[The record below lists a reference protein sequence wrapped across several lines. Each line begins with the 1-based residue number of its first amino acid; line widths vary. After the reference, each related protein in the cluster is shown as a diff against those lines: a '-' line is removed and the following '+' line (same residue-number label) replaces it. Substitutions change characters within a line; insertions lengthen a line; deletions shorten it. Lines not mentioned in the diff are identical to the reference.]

1 MRDAGR
7 RGCDAGSRALTAG
20 VRDELEDFNSVPEV
34 QSMQILEHGA
44 AEARRLL
51 FFPCTAE
58 PVWMC

>member
-1 MRDAGR
+1 MRG
-7 RGCDAGSRALTAG
+7 G
-20 VRDELEDFNSVPEV
+20 VVVTSVRVLSLPGYGYELEDFNSVSEV

-44 AEARRLL
+44 AEAQRLL

>member
-1 MRDAGR
+1 MRG
-7 RGCDAGSRALTAG
+7 G
-20 VRDELEDFNSVPEV
+20 VVVTSVRVLSLPGYGYELEDFNSVSKV